1 MTQTLVSMGGP
12 QVDEQSELQTVG
24 GASLKLIDGAF
35 DLIFRPFRNSGPM
48 YGLFVVSFLTGLAAV
63 LVFGYVSNQESLRQ
77 IKNRIQAHLL
87 ELRLFPDQLGV
98 VLKAYGRVL
107 RWTLSYLM
115 YNLKPL
121 AILMLPL
128 VIIMVQLDLRLGSTP
143 IQAHQSFI
151 LTAKLAEPLTLDS
164 DSLRLPRGLA
174 LTAPP
179 VNIPA
184 LNEVDW
190 RIRADEDGVFMPS
203 VVLGSQSFSK
213 QVVVSKE
220 ITLLPSERGREGIM
234 EWFMNPVEQALP
246 RGCPL
251 RSLEVNYAPRSI
263 DLGFFVTNWMV
274 VFLVV
279 SLVSGLILKTI
290 LGIEI

>member
-1 MTQTLVSMGGP
+1 MLR
-12 QVDEQSELQTVG
+12 
-24 GASLKLIDGAF
+24 LIDGAF
-35 DLIFRPFRNSGPM
+35 DLIFWPFRNSGPM
-48 YGLFVVSFLTGLAAV
+48 YGLIVVSFLTGLAAV
-63 LVFGYVSNQESLRQ
+63 LVFGYVSNQESLRR

-128 VIIMVQLDLRLGSTP
+128 VIIMVQLDLRLGRTP
-143 IQAHQSFI
+143 VQAHQSFI
-151 LTAKLAEPLTLDS
+151 LTAKFAEPGALDS
-164 DSLRLPRGLA
+164 DSLKLPKGLT

-190 RIRADEDGVFMPS
+190 RIRADENGVFTPS
-203 VVLGSQSFSK
+203 VVVRGQSFAK
-213 QVVVSKE
+213 QVVVSNE
-220 ITLLPSERGREGIM
+220 ITPLTSERGRQGIM
-234 EWFMNPVEQALP
+234 EWFMNPIEQPLP
-246 RGCPL
+246 RGGPL

-263 DLGFFVTNWMV
+263 DLGFFVTNWLV

-279 SLVSGLILKTI
+279 SLVSGFALKMV

>member
-1 MTQTLVSMGGP
+1 L
-12 QVDEQSELQTVG
+12 LR
-24 GASLKLIDGAF
+24 LIDGAF
-35 DLIFRPFRNSGPM
+35 DLIFWPFRNSDPM
-48 YGLFVVSFLTGLAAV
+48 YGLIVVSFLTGLAAV
-63 LVFGYVSNQESLRQ
+63 LVFGYVSNQESLRR

-128 VIIMVQLDLRLGSTP
+128 VIIMVQLDLRLGCTP
-143 IQAHQSFI
+143 LQAHQSFI
-151 LTAKLAEPLTLDS
+151 LTAKLAGPGTLDS
-164 DSLRLPRGLA
+164 DSLKLPKGLT

-190 RIRADEDGVFMPS
+190 RIRADENGVFTPS
-203 VVLGSQSFSK
+203 VVVRGQSYAK

-220 ITLLPSERGREGIM
+220 ITPLASERGRAGIM
-234 EWFMNPVEQALP
+234 EWFMNPVEQSLP
-246 RGCPL
+246 RGGPL

-263 DLGFFVTNWMV
+263 DLGFFVTNWLV

-279 SLVSGLILKTI
+279 SLVSGFALKMV

>member
-1 MTQTLVSMGGP
+1 M
-12 QVDEQSELQTVG
+12 
-24 GASLKLIDGAF
+24 
-35 DLIFRPFRNSGPM
+35 
-48 YGLFVVSFLTGLAAV
+48 VSFLTGLAAV
-63 LVFGYVSNQESLRQ
+63 LVFGYVSNQESLRR

-98 VLKAYGRVL
+98 VLRAYGRVL

-128 VIIMVQLDLRLGSTP
+128 IIIMIQLDLRLGSRP
-143 IQAHQSFI
+143 LQPNDSFI
-151 LTAKLAEPLTLDS
+151 LTAKLVEPSTLDA
-164 DSLRLPRGLA
+164 DSLQLPKGLT

-184 LNEVDW
+184 LKEVDW
-190 RIRADEDGVFMPS
+190 RIRADEYGVFTPS
-203 VVLGSQSFSK
+203 VVLGGKSFAK

-220 ITLLPSERGREGIM
+220 ITPLASERGRSGIM
-234 EWFMNPVEQALP
+234 EWFMNPVEQPLP
-246 RGCPL
+246 RSGPL
-251 RSLEVNYAPRSI
+251 RSLEINYAARSL
-263 DLGFFVTNWMV
+263 DLGYFTTNWMV

-279 SLVSGLILKTI
+279 SLASGLILKFV

>member
-1 MTQTLVSMGGP
+1 M
-12 QVDEQSELQTVG
+12 
-24 GASLKLIDGAF
+24 
-35 DLIFRPFRNSGPM
+35 IFWPFRNSGPL
-48 YGLFVVSFLTGLAAV
+48 YGLIVVSFLTGLAAV
-63 LVFGYVSNQESLRQ
+63 LVFGYLSNQQSLRR

-98 VLKAYGRVL
+98 VLRAYGRVL
-107 RWTLSYLM
+107 RWTVSYLM

-128 VIIMVQLDLRLGSTP
+128 VIIMVQLDLRLGRAP
-143 IQAHQSFI
+143 LQAHDSFI
-151 LTAKLAEPLTLDS
+151 LTAKLTEPGALDS
-164 DSLRLPRGLA
+164 NSLKLPEGLT

-190 RIRADEDGVFMPS
+190 RIRADAYGVFMPS
-203 VVLGSQSFSK
+203 VVMGGQAFAK
-213 QVVVSKE
+213 QVVVSKQ
-220 ITLLPSERGREGIM
+220 ITPLASERGRAGIM
-234 EWFMNPVEQALP
+234 EWFMNPVEQPLP
-246 RGCPL
+246 RGAPL
-251 RSLEVNYAPRSI
+251 RSLEVNYAPRPI
-263 DLGFFVTNWMV
+263 DLGFFVTNWIV

-279 SLVSGLILKTI
+279 SLVSGFMLKMI